1 VTSAGGGDNTRFVSS
16 TESSAGSAA
25 LSGVGVRRVWLWA
38 IGVTLLASLP
48 GLFVGFAS
56 DDLSQRLMLEGRVP
70 GYTGGWFGLYDFTPP
85 SLPASALI
93 EQGLF
98 PWFSD
103 PTLALRFFRPLSSAT
118 LALDH
123 VLFGRQ
129 ALLAHLHTLLWLVL
143 LVGVAARLYQRWFSA
158 QAALLAALV
167 FALSGVL
174 AIPVSWLASR
184 HTLVAAS
191 FGVLALW
198 AWLRFREDGFKPGL
212 ALALLALAAGLLASE
227 SGLVAI
233 VLLAS
238 YELGTHG
245 LRRGARTA
253 ALFLGLG
260 LVYVITYAAF
270 GYGARAG
277 GFYVSPFDSPRAY
290 LTAVVLGVPAL
301 SAELLLGLPSI
312 AAGIGGRPTQLVF
325 AGLGLAAV
333 AGSFFLLRALA
344 RTWAGGTRRVLTWLS
359 LGTLVGLVALVG
371 APASGRVLPLPL
383 LASAALAGH
392 AISGCWGAA
401 RGRFGSRGHGE
412 PAQGWPARRGR
423 KRWWAAFGLVVFLQL
438 GISPLVRLSFPSQFR
453 KTGEQQQEIARE
465 ADVGACAR
473 GGSLY
478 LVNGSDPNLTL
489 YAAAALLFYT
499 PEKAGA
505 ERLRVLSMAP
515 QPQLL
520 TRTAPGVLQLH
531 VLEPPRRKNPFE
543 QLFRGPEHPL
553 LAGQRVQLAELAVQV
568 DEATEGAFTRASFT
582 FPGALDNTRSCLL
595 VWRHGRL
602 ENLALPGVGESV
614 RIEHEPG
621 PMGL

>member
-1 VTSAGGGDNTRFVSS
+1 VSS
-16 TESSAGSAA
+16 TASSAGSATP
-25 LSGVGVRRVWLWA
+25 SRVGVRPIWLWA

-70 GYTGGWFGLYDFTPP
+70 GYTGGWLGLYDFTPR
-85 SLPASALI
+85 SLPAAALI

-98 PWFSD
+98 PWFTD

-123 VLFGRQ
+123 VLFGRH
-129 ALLAHLHTLLWLVL
+129 ALLAHLHSLLWLML

-158 QAALLAALV
+158 RPALLAALV

-198 AWLRFREDGFKPGL
+198 AWLRFREDHFKPGL
-212 ALALLALAAGLLASE
+212 ALALLALVAGLMASE
-227 SGLVAI
+227 SGLVA
-233 VLLAS
+233 VSLLGS
-238 YELGTHG
+238 YELGTRG
-245 LRRGARTA
+245 LRRGGPTA

-277 GFYVSPFDSPRAY
+277 GFYVSPFDSPGAY
-290 LTAVVLGVPAL
+290 LTAVLLGVPAL

-312 AAGIGGRPTQLVF
+312 LAGIGGRPTQFVF
-325 AGLGLAAV
+325 AALGLAA
-333 AGSFFLLRALA
+333 AASTCFLLRALA
-344 RTWAGGTRRVLTWLS
+344 NSWAAGTRRVLTWLS
-359 LGTLVGLVALVG
+359 LGALVSLVALVG
-371 APASGRVLPLPL
+371 APVSGRVLPLPL

-392 AISGCWGAA
+392 AISGCWSAA
-401 RGRFGSRGHGE
+401 RGSLGSPGSAGH
-412 PAQGWPARRGR
+412 
-423 KRWWAAFGLVVFLQL
+423 KRWWGAFGLVAFFQL
-438 GISPLVRLSFPSQFR
+438 GVSPLVRLSFPSQFM
-453 KTGEQQQEIARE
+453 KMGDQQQQIARE
-465 ADVGACAR
+465 ADVGACAS

-515 QPQLL
+515 QAQRL
-520 TRTAPGVLQLH
+520 TRTAPGVLRLD
-531 VLEPPRRKNPFE
+531 VLDPPRRSNPFE

-553 LAGQRVQLAELAVQV
+553 RAGQRVQLAELAVQV
-568 DEATEGAFTRASFT
+568 DEASDGAFTRASFS
-582 FPGALDNTRSCLL
+582 FPGTLDSRRSCLL
-595 VWRHGRL
+595 IWRHGQL
-602 ENLALPGVGESV
+602 ENLPLPGVGESV